1 MNLFD
6 ARCSM
11 ALFECGVKKH
21 RAQSY
26 RMWSRHITIYTFV
39 CHVSPWRTSDCFS
52 FFLTSSRRLKDPVH
66 NHWQR
71 KTKCFTAHVSAISAV
86 GIRKIFAISKKDED
100 KNNEECYVKSFPDH
114 MANCNFFIFW
124 FQGTRLSF
132 SFFFK
137 LQERIKHSY
146 LDFCCFY
153 TFSFQL
159 NHCISTFSEERLFL
173 CYFSSHLTL
182 TSESFKLK
190 KRHNQKGC
198 LASRIYLSA
207 SGVRILMDRDGAM
220 NAETYC

>member
-1 MNLFD
+1 M
-6 ARCSM
+6 
-11 ALFECGVKKH
+11 
-21 RAQSY
+21 
-26 RMWSRHITIYTFV
+26 
-39 CHVSPWRTSDCFS
+39 
-52 FFLTSSRRLKDPVH
+52 H

-100 KNNEECYVKSFPDH
+100 KNNEERYVKSFPDH

-124 FQGTRLSF
+124 FQGARLSF
-132 SFFFK
+132 SFFFLITRK
-137 LQERIKHSY
+137 NKAFLFGFLLLLHIFLPAQSLY
-146 LDFCCFY
+146 LNIFRR
-153 TFSFQL
+153 TFF
-159 NHCISTFSEERLFL
+159 FL